1 MAGSTIGAKVTTGVT
16 LSSTAGPGLYLSP
29 LTVTRLGY
37 VAPSS
42 YDVAGIFASI
52 TAGYVLNQGRV
63 LGGLGKLGTG
73 GGNGD
78 TGGGGVG
85 LATGSLINSGT
96 ITGGSG
102 GGGSGGGT
110 AGQGGYGVALT
121 GALVANTGAITGGGG
136 GAGNH
141 DGYGTG
147 GTGGTGAVV
156 GSGILI
162 NDGTVA
168 GGVGGAGAAG
178 GFGTNYGAGG
188 VGLVFDAGSVSN
200 DGSIFGGQPGGGYF
214 SASGGIGVAVYGGRL
229 TNTGAII
236 GASSA
241 GHRAGAV
248 GVQILG
254 GDVVN
259 HGTIDG
265 GAGGGVFIGNLGPN
279 GGDGVTLAAGSLNND
294 GVISGGLGGG
304 TPHGAPGPG
313 GAGVAISGG
322 VLTNHGTITGARGS
336 EAGEF
341 DGNGGIGVD
350 IAAGSVFNDGT
361 ITGGY
366 VPFRGYGGVGVNFER
381 GGTLTNGGLIVGGT
395 ATTIADA
402 VDFGAGTSRLI
413 LEPGATFSGAV
424 VANPAYGNVLQLS
437 SGNTIGSIGGLGS
450 AIDGFGT
457 ITIDQGAT
465 WIIAG
470 NSAGLATGQTI
481 EGFAKHDD
489 IQLTGISATGSSYAE
504 GVLTLTL
511 TGGSVTL
518 NIPGAFTTSDF
529 IVDDF
534 AGDTFISI
542 TCFRVG
548 TRIGTVNGKV
558 PVERLCVGDPVLV
571 LGSDGDLVPRAITW
585 IGHRSID
592 CERHPRPDQVWP
604 VRIRAG
610 AFGRDAPSRD
620 LFLSPDHAVFVDDVL
635 IPVKH
640 LINGGCIVQ
649 VPMNEVSYFHI
660 ELQEHAVL
668 FAEGLPTESYLDTGD
683 RDKFANGG
691 KRLVLFPDFA
701 TRAWESAGCAPL
713 VVTGARLDAVRRRID
728 GGRQQR
734 RHPMRAA
741 PPSDR
746 LALR

>member
-1 MAGSTIGAKVTTGVT
+1 M
-16 LSSTAGPGLYLSP
+16 
-29 LTVTRLGY
+29 
-37 VAPSS
+37 
-42 YDVAGIFASI
+42 
-52 TAGYVLNQGRV
+52 
-63 LGGLGKLGTG
+63 
-73 GGNGD
+73 
-78 TGGGGVG
+78 
-85 LATGSLINSGT
+85 
-96 ITGGSG
+96 
-102 GGGSGGGT
+102 
-110 AGQGGYGVALT
+110 
-121 GALVANTGAITGGGG
+121 
-136 GAGNH
+136 
-141 DGYGTG
+141 
-147 GTGGTGAVV
+147 
-156 GSGILI
+156 
-162 NDGTVA
+162 
-168 GGVGGAGAAG
+168 
-178 GFGTNYGAGG
+178 
-188 VGLVFDAGSVSN
+188 
-200 DGSIFGGQPGGGYF
+200 
-214 SASGGIGVAVYGGRL
+214 
-229 TNTGAII
+229 
-236 GASSA
+236 
-241 GHRAGAV
+241 
-248 GVQILG
+248 
-254 GDVVN
+254 VN

-341 DGNGGIGVD
+341 DGNGGTGVD

-381 GGTLTNGGLIVGGT
+381 GGTLTNGGRIVGGT

-402 VDFGAGTSRLI
+402 VDFGAGTSRLYSSRV
-413 LEPGATFSGAV
+413 TFSGAV
-424 VANPAYGNVLQLS
+424 VANPAYSDVLQLS
-437 SGNTIGSIGGLGS
+437 SGNTIGSIGAWEVPSTALGQSPSIREPHGLS
-450 AIDGFGT
+450 PAIR
-457 ITIDQGAT
+457 
-465 WIIAG
+465 
-470 NSAGLATGQTI
+470 SLATGQTI
-481 EGFAKHDD
+481 EGFAKRDD
-489 IQLTGISATGSSYAE
+489 IQLTGISATGSSYAA
-504 GVLTLTL
+504 GVLTLTV

-728 GGRQQR
+728 GGRQHR